1 MGGKRRSGVR
11 LRAVRDAA
19 GFTLIELAVTVAVL
33 AILLAIAFPS
43 FETLVNQNRLG
54 AASNQVIASLQTAR
68 VEAIRQNR
76 KVWICDSE
84 DGFNC
89 KCCERRWSGLRVGR
103 VMEESGGRASLAF
116 TQFEPPVEFI
126 PGADFNSNDWELR
139 IAYRADGRP
148 ASGAAPSL
156 SGPITLR
163 VCIPTTR
170 PANNIRDVVLHPSGR
185 VDVRDA
191 NGGGVCPFPDTSP
204 G

>member
-1 MGGKRRSGVR
+1 MGLKRRSGACPDAAR
-11 LRAVRDAA
+11 NAA
-19 GFTLIELAVTVAVL
+19 GFTLIELAVTIAVL
-33 AILLAIAFPS
+33 AILLAIASPS
-43 FETLVNQNRLG
+43 FETLINQNRLG
-54 AASNQVIASLQTAR
+54 AASNQVIATLQTAR

-76 KVWICDSE
+76 KVMICDSA
-84 DGFNC
+84 DGAQC
-89 KCCERRWSGLRVGR
+89 RCCERRWGGLLLAQPEG
-103 VMEESGGRASLAF
+103 ESGSRSLAF
-116 TQFEPPVEFI
+116 TPFKAPVEFM
-126 PGADFNSNDWELR
+126 PGAAFNRTSWELR

-191 NGGGVCPFPDTSP
+191 NGGGACPFPDTSP
-204 G
+204 S